1 MRTLTPL
8 ALMLALSSSALV
20 AEECSM
26 PDMPTLPDGNSATME
41 EMIAGQQAVK
51 AFQAAVETF
60 RGCQDTMME
69 TLKTRVAEGDEA
81 AVADFQAATDAY
93 NASVSL
99 EEKLAE
105 QFNQAI
111 RDFKA
116 ANPS

>member
-8 ALMLALSSSALV
+8 ALILALSSSALI

-51 AFQAAVETF
+51 AFQAEVETY
-60 RGCQDTMME
+60 RGCQDTMMA

-81 AVADFQAATDAY
+81 AVDDFQAATDAY
-93 NASVSL
+93 NTSVSL

>member
-8 ALMLALSSSALV
+8 ALILALSSSALI

-51 AFQAAVETF
+51 AFQASVEAY
-60 RGCQDTMME
+60 RGCQDSMME

-81 AVADFQAATDAY
+81 AVDDFQAATDAY
-93 NASVSL
+93 NTSVSL